1 MDFFELAIDFSWSSP
16 CSTLRASHDLPPVS
30 SPSLRLP
37 LSTFD
42 VASFPCMK
50 PIESIPLPKSTWY
63 TSRNTERQLLMF
75 ADVLAMMAAFC
86 AAVMCMAVARGS
98 GLTDTRSLSFS
109 VGQIRPQVYVGLILI
124 TLIIFRA
131 KGHYTK
137 RKPFANELK
146 DILGVIAALAVTDAA
161 LLYLT
166 NWQFSRSVMLLNW
179 ALAPIF
185 IVLIRLAVK
194 RSLVALGGW
203 FRPMVIIGWGE
214 NAIETALAFEDE
226 TLMGF
231 TLTAFLIPL
240 GKEKFAHNIANR
252 FGKTV
257 PCISLGANPE
267 STLEQL
273 GNPHIVLAL
282 EQGGIDAYQEMVL
295 QLGRRNQHMQV
306 VPSLRGLPLYGME
319 ASHFFAHEVLLLTV
333 RNNLARRLPQFVKRC
348 FDLFVALAI
357 IIVGFPFLAVIALKV
372 LGTGRPIFYGHKRV
386 GQDGKTFKCYKF
398 RTMAPDADKLLA
410 ELLATSEE
418 ARVEWAR
425 DFKLKNDPRITSI
438 GHFLRKTS
446 LDELPQ
452 LWNVLVGEMSLVGPR
467 PVVTAELERYGNQVD
482 YYLEAKPGV
491 TGLWQISGR
500 NDVSYETRVYL
511 DAWYVKNWSL
521 FNDIVILFRTVKVI
535 FRREGAY

>member
-1 MDFFELAIDFSWSSP
+1 
-16 CSTLRASHDLPPVS
+16 
-30 SPSLRLP
+30 
-37 LSTFD
+37 
-42 VASFPCMK
+42 MK
-50 PIESIPLPKSTWY
+50 PIETIVLPKSKWY
-63 TSRNTERQLLMF
+63 TSANTERQLLMF
-75 ADVLAMMAAFC
+75 ADVLAMLAAFC
-86 AAVMCMAVARGS
+86 TAVMCIAFVDGS
-98 GLTDTRSLSFS
+98 SFDTNRSLAFS
-109 VGQIRPQVYVGLILI
+109 VGQVRPQAYIFLILV
-124 TLIIFRA
+124 TLTIFRA

-146 DILGVIAALAVTDAA
+146 DILSVIAILAVTDAA

-166 NWQFSRSVMLLNW
+166 KWQFSRAVMLLNW
-179 ALAPIF
+179 ALAPFF
-185 IVLIRLAVK
+185 IVLARLAMK
-194 RSLVALGGW
+194 RSLVSLGGW
-203 FRPMVIIGWGE
+203 FRPMVIVGWGE
-214 NAIETALAFEDE
+214 NALETALAFEDE

-240 GKEKFAHNIANR
+240 GKERFIHNIVDR

-257 PCISLGANPE
+257 PCISLGSDPE
-267 STLEQL
+267 ATLERL

-282 EQGGIDAYQEMVL
+282 EQGGIDTYQEMVL
-295 QLGRRNQHMQV
+295 QLGRRSQHMQV

-333 RNNLARRLPQFVKRC
+333 RNNLARRFPQFVKRC
-348 FDLFVALAI
+348 FDLIMSASILI
-357 IIVGFPFLAVIALKV
+357 IGFPFLAAIALKV
-372 LGTGRPIFYGHKRV
+372 LGTGWPIFYGHKRV
-386 GQDGKTFKCYKF
+386 GQEGKIFKCYKF
-398 RTMAPDADKLLA
+398 RTMSQDSDKLLA
-410 ELLATSEE
+410 DLLASSAE
-418 ARVEWAR
+418 AREEWAR

-452 LWNVLVGEMSLVGPR
+452 VWNVLVGDMSLVGPR

-482 YYLEAKPGV
+482 YYLEAKPGI

-521 FNDIVILFRTVKVI
+521 FNDIVILFRTVRVI